1 MKQKYLG
8 LQIVLFA
15 LVLLGLYV
23 QSLDCVLTADRQWGV
38 ALSCRDNTAEKYHQV
53 IAWNW

>member
-1 MKQKYLG
+1 MKQKYSG
-8 LQIVLFA
+8 LLIVLCS

-23 QSLDCVLTADRQWGV
+23 QSLDCVLTSDSQWGV
-38 ALSCRDNTAEKYHQV
+38 ALSCRDNAAEKYHEV